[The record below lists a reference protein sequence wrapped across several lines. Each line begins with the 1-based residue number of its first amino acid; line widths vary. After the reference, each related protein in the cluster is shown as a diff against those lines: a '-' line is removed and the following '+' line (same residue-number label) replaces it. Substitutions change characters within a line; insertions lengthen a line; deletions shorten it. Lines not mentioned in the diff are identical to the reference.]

1 MSPSL
6 LSTNMKNFWSL
17 SAAGLALSFALVGC
31 GSNNATT
38 DTAPEGAMTSDAN
51 AAPAGGAM
59 SDTKI
64 NAAGATF
71 PYPIYTKW
79 FDDYK
84 NKTGVEINYQAV
96 GSGAGIKQL
105 KNNTVDF
112 AGSDAPL
119 KDKDMKDMPGEV
131 IQFPS
136 VGGAVVVAYNV
147 KGAPENLKMTGPL
160 VADIFMGKIKNWN
173 DPAIAAA
180 NPGVKLPAVGI
191 NPAHRSDGSG
201 TTNIFT
207 TYLSQVS
214 PEWKT
219 KMGAGKTVD
228 WPGGV
233 GGKGND
239 GVTSAIR
246 QGDGGIGYIE
256 LAYAMQNKINV
267 AAIKNKA
274 GNFVVP
280 SAETTTN
287 AIEGA
292 LPLVQADI
300 TAPIS
305 NADGAQAYPIAALTY
320 ILVYKQGKSAEQT
333 KATVDFLKWA
343 MTDGQPEAAKL
354 DYAPLPQ
361 PLIDINMKAIEQL
374 K

>member
-1 MSPSL
+1 
-6 LSTNMKNFWSL
+6 MKTTLFL
-17 SAAGLALSFALVGC
+17 SAAGLALSFVLAGC
-31 GSNNATT
+31 TGNSATT
-38 DTAPEGAMTSDAN
+38 DAPATGTGTAG
-51 AAPAGGAM
+51 APAGGAM
-59 SDTKI
+59 SNVKI

-84 NKTGVEINYQAV
+84 TKTGVEINYQSV

-105 KNNTVDF
+105 KANTIDF
-112 AGSDAPL
+112 AGSDAPI
-119 KDKDMKDMPGEV
+119 KSDDKLFPQ
-131 IQFPS
+131 ITQFPS

-147 KGAPENLKMTGPL
+147 KGAPNNLKMTGPL
-160 VADIFMGKIKNWN
+160 IADIFQGKIKSWN

-201 TTNIFT
+201 TTAIFT

-219 KMGAGKTVD
+219 KLGAGKTVD

-239 GVTSAIR
+239 GVTSAIQ
-246 QGDGGIGYIE
+246 QGDGGIGYVE
-256 LAYAMQNKINV
+256 LAYAMQNKLNV
-267 AAIKNKA
+267 ASIKNPA
-274 GNFVVP
+274 GNFVAP
-280 SAETTTN
+280 SVEATTS
-287 AIEGA
+287 AIEGG
-292 LPLVQADI
+292 LPMVQKDI

-305 NADGAQAYPIAALTY
+305 NAPGAQSYPISALTY
-320 ILVYKQGKSAEQT
+320 ILVYKQGKDAAQT

-354 DYAPLPQ
+354 DYAPLPKA
-361 PLIDINMKAIEQL
+361 LVDINMKAIDEL

>member
-1 MSPSL
+1 
-6 LSTNMKNFWSL
+6 MKNILSL
-17 SAAGLALSFALVGC
+17 SVAGLALSLVLAGC
-31 GSNNATT
+31 GGKSASTT
-38 DTAPEGAMTSDAN
+38 D
-51 AAPAGGAM
+51 AGGAATGAAA
-59 SDTKI
+59 SVKI

-84 NKTGVEINYQAV
+84 TKTGIEINYQSV

-105 KNNTVDF
+105 KAQTVDF

-119 KDKDMKDMPGEV
+119 KDKDMKEMPSEV
-131 IQFPS
+131 VQFPS
-136 VGGAVVVAYNV
+136 VGGAVVVAYSV
-147 KGAPENLKMTGPL
+147 KGAPADLKLDGPT
-160 VADIFMGKIKNWN
+160 VADIFMGKITKWN
-173 DPAIAAA
+173 DPAIAAD
-180 NPGVKLPAVGI
+180 NPGVTLPATSI
-191 NPAHRSDGSG
+191 NTAHRSDGSG

-214 PEWKT
+214 PAWKD
-219 KMGAGKTVD
+219 KLGAGKTVD
-228 WPGGV
+228 WPVGV

-239 GVTSAIR
+239 GVTAAIQ

-267 AAIKNKA
+267 ASIKNAA
-274 GNFVVP
+274 GQYVKP
-280 SAETTTN
+280 SVETTTS

-292 LPLVQADI
+292 LPLVQKDI

-305 NADGAQAYPIAALTY
+305 DAPGAKSYPIAALTY
-320 ILVYKQGKSAEQT
+320 LLVYKKGQNPAQA

-354 DYAPLPQ
+354 DYAPLPKA
-361 PLIDINMKAIEQL
+361 LVDINMKAINEL

>member
-1 MSPSL
+1 
-6 LSTNMKNFWSL
+6 MKNFWSL
-17 SAAGLALSFALVGC
+17 SAAGVALSFALVGC
-31 GSNNATT
+31 GSNTATT
-38 DTAPEGAMTSDAN
+38 DTTTDGAMAAN
-51 AAPAGGAM
+51 NEAAPAAT
-59 SDTKI
+59 SDVKI

-84 NKTGVEINYQAV
+84 AKTGVEINYQSV

-105 KNNTVDF
+105 KANTVDF

-119 KDKDMKDMPGEV
+119 DADDMKEMPGEV
-131 IQFPS
+131 VQFPS

-147 KGAPENLKMTGPL
+147 KGAPAGLKMDGPL
-160 VADIFMGKIKNWN
+160 IADIFLGKIKKWD
-173 DPAIAAA
+173 DPAIAKV
-180 NPGVKLPAVGI
+180 NPGIKLPAVNI

-201 TTNIFT
+201 TTAIFT
-207 TYLSQVS
+207 TYLGQVS
-214 PEWKT
+214 PEFKA
-219 KMGAGKTVD
+219 KLGAGKTVD

-239 GVTSAIR
+239 GVTSAIQ
-246 QGDGGIGYIE
+246 QGNGGIGYVE
-256 LAYAMQNKINV
+256 LAYAMQNKLNV
-267 AAIKNKA
+267 ASVKNAA
-274 GNFVVP
+274 GNFVAP
-280 SAETTTN
+280 SVETTTN

-292 LPLVQADI
+292 LPMVQKDI

-305 NADGAQAYPIAALTY
+305 DAPGENAYPIAALTY

-343 MTDGQPEAAKL
+343 MSDGQPEAAKL

-361 PLIDINMKAIEQL
+361 PLIDINMKAIEEL

>member
-1 MSPSL
+1 MKTL
-6 LSTNMKNFWSL
+6 LSL
-17 SAAGLALSFALVGC
+17 SAAGLALSFVLAGC
-31 GSNNATT
+31 GSNNATP
-38 DTAPEGAMTSDAN
+38 ATSDGA
-51 AAPAGGAM
+51 AVAPATGAT
-59 SDTKI
+59 SNVKI

-84 NKTGVEINYQAV
+84 AKTGVEINYQSV

-105 KNNTVDF
+105 KANTVDF
-112 AGSDAPL
+112 AGSDAPIKSDDGL
-119 KDKDMKDMPGEV
+119 FPKI

-147 KGAPENLKMTGPL
+147 KGAPNNLKMTGPL
-160 VADIFMGKIKNWN
+160 IADIFQGKIVTWN

-180 NPGVKLPAVGI
+180 NPGVKLPATGI

-201 TTNIFT
+201 TTAIFT

-214 PEWKT
+214 PEWKA
-219 KMGAGKTVD
+219 KLGAGKNVAF
-228 WPGGV
+228 PVGV

-239 GVTSAIR
+239 GVTSAVQ
-246 QGDGGIGYIE
+246 QGDGGIGYVE
-256 LAYAMQNKINV
+256 LAYAMQNKLNV
-267 AAIKNKA
+267 ASIKNPA
-274 GNFVVP
+274 GNFVAP
-280 SAETTTN
+280 SVEATTS
-287 AIEGA
+287 AIEGG
-292 LPLVQADI
+292 LPLVQKDI

-305 NADGAQAYPIAALTY
+305 NAPGAQSYPISALTY
-320 ILVYKQGKSAEQT
+320 ILVYKQGKSAAQT

-361 PLIDINMKAIEQL
+361 ALVDINMKAIDEL

>member
-1 MSPSL
+1 
-6 LSTNMKNFWSL
+6 MKNILSL
-17 SAAGLALSFALVGC
+17 SVAGLALSFALAGC
-31 GSNNATT
+31 GSNSSTST
-38 DTAPEGAMTSDAN
+38 DANGAMADAN
-51 AAPAGGAM
+51 GAATGTTTT
-59 SDTKI
+59 SNVKV

-84 NKTGVEINYQAV
+84 TKTGVEINYQAV

-105 KNNTVDF
+105 KAKTVDF

-119 KDKDMKDMPGEV
+119 KADDPMSSTV
-131 IQFPS
+131 TQFPS
-136 VGGAVVVAYNV
+136 VGGAVVVAYNL
-147 KGAPENLKMTGPL
+147 KGAPNNLKMTGQN
-160 VADIFMGKIKNWN
+160 VADIFQGKITKWN
-173 DPAIAAA
+173 DPAIAAN
-180 NPGVKLPAVGI
+180 NPGVTLPAVNI
-191 NPAHRSDGSG
+191 NTAHRSDGSG

-214 PEWKT
+214 PEWKA
-219 KMGAGKTVD
+219 KIGAGKTVS
-228 WPGGV
+228 WVGGV

-239 GVTSAIR
+239 GVTAAVQ

-256 LAYAMQNKINV
+256 LAYAMQNKINF
-267 AAIKNKA
+267 AAIKNSA

-280 SAETTTN
+280 SAQTTTN

-292 LPLVQADI
+292 LPLVQKDI

-305 NADGAQAYPIAALTY
+305 NAPGAQSYPIAALTY
-320 ILVYKQGKSAEQT
+320 LLVYKQGQNPAQT

-354 DYAPLPQ
+354 DYAPLPKA
-361 PLIDINMKAIEQL
+361 LVDINMKAIDEL

>member
-1 MSPSL
+1 
-6 LSTNMKNFWSL
+6 MKNFWSL
-17 SAAGLALSFALVGC
+17 SAAGVALSFALVGC

-38 DTAPEGAMTSDAN
+38 DTNGAMSSDTN
-51 AAPAGGAM
+51 AAPAAM
-59 SDTKI
+59 SNTKI

-84 NKTGVEINYQAV
+84 AKTGVEINYQSV

-105 KNNTVDF
+105 KAKTVDF

-119 KDKDMKDMPGEV
+119 DADDMKEMPGEV

-136 VGGAVVVAYNV
+136 VGGAVVVAYNL
-147 KGAPENLKMTGPL
+147 KGAPTDLKMDGPL
-160 VADIFMGKIKNWN
+160 IAKIFMGQIKKWN
-173 DPAIAAA
+173 DPAIAAD
-180 NPGVKLPAVGI
+180 NPGVKLPDVNI

-214 PEWKT
+214 PEWKG
-219 KMGAGKTVD
+219 KLGAGKTVD

-239 GVTSAIR
+239 GVTSAIQ
-246 QGDGGIGYIE
+246 QGDGGIGYVE
-256 LAYAMQNKINV
+256 LAYAMQNKLNV

-280 SAETTTN
+280 SVETTTN

-292 LPLVQADI
+292 LPMVQKDI

-305 NADGAQAYPIAALTY
+305 DADGEQAYPIAALTY

-343 MTDGQPEAAKL
+343 MADGQPEAAKL

-361 PLIDINMKAIEQL
+361 ALIDINTKAIDEL

>member
-1 MSPSL
+1 
-6 LSTNMKNFWSL
+6 MKTFLSL
-17 SAAGLALSFALVGC
+17 SAAGLALSFVLVGC
-31 GSNNATT
+31 GSNNAATT
-38 DTAPEGAMTSDAN
+38 DANGAAT
-51 AAPAGGAM
+51 GTM
-59 SDTKI
+59 SNVKI

-84 NKTGVEINYQAV
+84 NKTGVEINYQSV

-105 KNNTVDF
+105 KANTIDF

-119 KDKDMKDMPGEV
+119 KEKDMKEMPSEV
-131 IQFPS
+131 VQFPS

-147 KGAPENLKMTGPL
+147 KGAPANLKLTGEN
-160 VADIFMGKIKNWN
+160 VADIFMGKIKMWN
-173 DPAIAAA
+173 DPALLAS
-180 NPGVKLPAVGI
+180 NPGVKLPAVSI

-201 TTNIFT
+201 TTAIFT

-214 PEWKT
+214 PTWKE
-219 KMGAGKTVD
+219 KLGAGKTVD

-239 GVTSAIR
+239 GVTSAIQ
-246 QGDGGIGYIE
+246 QGDGGIGYVE
-256 LAYAMQNKINV
+256 LAYAMQNKLNV
-267 AAIKNKA
+267 ASIKNKA
-274 GNFVVP
+274 GNFVAP
-280 SAETTTN
+280 SVETTTK
-287 AIEGA
+287 AIEGG
-292 LPLVQADI
+292 LPMVEKDI

-305 NADGAQAYPIAALTY
+305 NAPGAQSYPISALTY
-320 ILVYKQGKSAEQT
+320 ILVYKQGRNPEQT

-354 DYAPLPQ
+354 DYAPLPKA
-361 PLIDINMKAIEQL
+361 LVDINMKAIDSL